1 LSLFNAVPLFLL
13 ILARLTSFIVT
24 MPIFSYRTIPAP
36 VKIGL
41 ATVLAVLVE
50 VTLFQNQGQAI
61 PLDGRYILLLLKE
74 VLVGLM
80 LGFVAGII
88 TYAVQLAGAFIDM
101 QMGFAIANVI
111 SPESGVPTPLTGQ
124 FLYVLQ
130 LLFFLGVNAHHML
143 INGVLYSFQVIQI
156 DHVTVA
162 FGSGTTAEFVARTSA
177 QMFLIAAQLAIP
189 IVGCLFLVD
198 VAVGLVARTVPQ
210 INVFVVGLPL
220 KILVGFAVMLV
231 VFPSLIGLFQII
243 FDAMTTIFSNFIRLL
258 GS

>member
-1 LSLFNAVPLFLL
+1 MSLVNAIPLFLL
-13 ILARLTSFIVT
+13 ILARMTSFIVT
-24 MPIFSYRTIPAP
+24 MPIFSYRTVPAP

-41 ATVLAVLVE
+41 AAALALLVD
-50 VTLFQNQGQAI
+50 VTLLNSQSV
-61 PLDGRYILLLLKE
+61 PLDGRYVLLLMKE
-74 VLVGLM
+74 ILVGLTM
-80 LGFVAGII
+80 GFVAGII

-101 QMGFAIANVI
+101 QIGFAIANVI

-143 INGVLYSFQVIQI
+143 INGVLYSFQLIRVNELG
-156 DHVTVA
+156 VA
-162 FGSGTTAEFVARTSA
+162 FDSGSTAEFVARVTA
-177 QMFLIAAQLAIP
+177 QMFLISAQLAIP
-189 IVGCLFLVD
+189 VVGCLFLVD

-220 KILVGFAVMLV
+220 KLLVGFAVMLV

-243 FDAMTTIFSNFIRLL
+243 FESMTSIFSDFMRLL